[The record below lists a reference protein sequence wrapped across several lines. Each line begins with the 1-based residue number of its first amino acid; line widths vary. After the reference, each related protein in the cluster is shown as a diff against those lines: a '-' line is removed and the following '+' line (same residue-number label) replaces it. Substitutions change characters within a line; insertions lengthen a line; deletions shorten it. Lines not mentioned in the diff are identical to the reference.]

1 METAEQ
7 QSIVMSVSV
16 VEFMR
21 EYLQNCTSINLY
33 QMLYA
38 CMMLPVA
45 VARNFSGSVAIGIVL
60 SVYWWHIT
68 VMITGNSRKRARNH
82 RYSDNR
88 MMAAGFARCI

>member
-1 METAEQ
+1 
-7 QSIVMSVSV
+7 MSVSV

-21 EYLQNCTSINLY
+21 LPARISPNCTSINRY

-45 VARNFSGSVAIGIVL
+45 VARNSSGGVAIGIVL